1 MKDDRILDMI
11 ISLCD
16 DVAWARSFD
25 DKELFNLTADKN
37 VPEKLSKL
45 AESFGLMLVKVESR
59 DLYNTRLIEELTAK
73 NAELEEAKQRLQT
86 RNSRL
91 IGIVKE
97 KYSSERLVGQCSTMQ
112 AVIKIADN
120 IAKRPINTML
130 LGETGTGKEVFA
142 KYIHFNSPRCEG
154 PFVPVNCTA
163 IPEALFESEMFGIEK
178 GVATGVNHRKGLF
191 EEANGGTLFLDELA
205 DMSLPNQ
212 AKLLRALEEQEIYR
226 VGSSKPIPI
235 NVKVISATNVNI
247 AKAMQEGK
255 FRQDLYYRLAV
266 AEIRIPPLHERGE
279 DIILLAQK
287 FLDRYCKQAV
297 RPNLYLSEAVK
308 EAFLKYSWPGNVR
321 ELNNEMERLSVL
333 CFSELVEFSDLSQ
346 RIQEFFQYSSNTGY
360 QDEEEKEPKE
370 NAIPTHFT
378 EHNMQKESYSFEQEE
393 ISYNL
398 LENEEKLVIKTLKHC
413 DGNRTKAAAL
423 LGITREGLR
432 KKLIRM
438 GLDK

>member
-1 MKDDRILDMI
+1 MKDDKILDMI

-16 DVAWARSFD
+16 DVAWARPFD

-59 DLYNTRLIEELTAK
+59 DLYNTRLIEELTTK
-73 NAELEEAKQRLQT
+73 NMELEEAKQRLQT
-86 RNSRL
+86 KNSRL

-97 KYSSERLVGQCSTMQ
+97 KYSGDRIVGQCSTMQ
-112 AVIKIADN
+112 AVIKIANN

-142 KYIHFNSPRCEG
+142 KYIHFNSPRYEA

-226 VGSSKPIPI
+226 VGSSKPIPV

-247 AKAMQEGK
+247 VKAMQEGK
-255 FRQDLYYRLAV
+255 FRPDLYYRLAV

-279 DIILLAQK
+279 DVILLAQK
-287 FLDRYCKQAV
+287 FLDGYCKQAA
-297 RPNLYLSEAVK
+297 RPSLHLSESVK
-308 EAFLKYSWPGNVR
+308 KAFLQYAWPGNVR

-333 CFSELVEFSDLSQ
+333 CFSDCVEFSDLSQ
-346 RIQEFFQYSSNTGY
+346 RIQDFFQNSNKLPKPRLENEVSKEDGVPSIENNIQTENY
-360 QDEEEKEPKE
+360 FFDE
-370 NAIPTHFT
+370 
-378 EHNMQKESYSFEQEE
+378 EE